1 MCCRGPGR
9 WRAAQKCA
17 DVSGGMAVQRKNKE
31 KTEHRR
37 KETSGNDEGGSPFKE
52 VSGSFTVA
60 AVETALTSV

>member
-17 DVSGGMAVQRKNKE
+17 DVSGGMAVERKNKE

-37 KETSGNDEGGSPFKE
+37 KETSENVEAGKD